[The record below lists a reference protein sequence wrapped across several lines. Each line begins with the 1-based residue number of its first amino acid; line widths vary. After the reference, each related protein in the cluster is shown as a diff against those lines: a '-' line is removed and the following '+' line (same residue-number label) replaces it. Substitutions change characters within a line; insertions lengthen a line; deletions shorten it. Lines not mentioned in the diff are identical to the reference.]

1 MRLAKYSLNTHM
13 AAVGQASALLVAE
26 ALAVVEGEQVLLAHL
41 PLSMIHPP
49 TLVDFQ
55 HSAQAQQ

>member
-26 ALAVVEGEQVLLAHL
+26 VLAVVEEAQVLLARV
-41 PLSMIHPP
+41 PLSTIQPP
-49 TLVDFQ
+49 TL
-55 HSAQAQQ
+55 